1 MFRSP
6 QKGGRRPP
14 FALVPLPCPPSFARC
29 AARPS
34 GGRRR
39 WHRLPP
45 VSCPSAGT
53 DRTILTQKA
62 LKFLRLHRHAPQP
75 VKGRPLLSWRLPVI
89 QRFCRRPALPDSRG
103 ESFLPRKE
111 FLSWCQEGEASL
123 EKRQSMFHA
132 RLQEV
137 ERQMEDL
144 QKMINTLKFKCWYYD
159 TAVAAGSEAAVKEL
173 PPDRMPEDIREYR
186 I

>member
-6 QKGGRRPP
+6 QKGGRSCR
-14 FALVPLPCPPSFARC
+14 
-29 AARPS
+29 
-34 GGRRR
+34 GG
-39 WHRLPP
+39 
-45 VSCPSAGT
+45 
-53 DRTILTQKA
+53 
-62 LKFLRLHRHAPQP
+62 FLSS
-75 VKGRPLLSWRLPVI
+75 KD
-89 QRFCRRPALPDSRG
+89 FCRRPALPDSRG

-173 PPDRMPEDIREYR
+173 LPDRMPEDIREYR

>member
-34 GGRRR
+34 GGRHR

-53 DRTILTQKA
+53 GRTILTQKT
-62 LKFLRLHRHAPQP
+62 LKFLRLHRPCPAARKRAAAP
-75 VKGRPLLSWRLPVI
+75 V
-89 QRFCRRPALPDSRG
+89 
-103 ESFLPRKE
+103 
-111 FLSWCQEGEASL
+111 
-123 EKRQSMFHA
+123 
-132 RLQEV
+132 
-137 ERQMEDL
+137 
-144 QKMINTLKFKCWYYD
+144 
-159 TAVAAGSEAAVKEL
+159 VAASCHPKILSAARFARFPRRKLFTPEGVPQLVSGGRSLSRKAAEHVPRQAPGSREADGGSAKNDKHVEVQVL
-173 PPDRMPEDIREYR
+173 VLRYR
-186 I
+186 RRRRQRGCCQRASA